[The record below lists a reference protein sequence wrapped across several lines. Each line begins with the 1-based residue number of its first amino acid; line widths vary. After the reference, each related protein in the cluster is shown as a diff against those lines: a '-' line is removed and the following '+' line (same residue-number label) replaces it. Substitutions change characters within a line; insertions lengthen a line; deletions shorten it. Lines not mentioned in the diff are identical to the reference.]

1 MFRLDQLRH
10 GQFRRLG
17 CGMARWVEVG
27 SGTAVVVRRGRA
39 AFVGLGL
46 GVAWLGGQGKERL
59 GVACSGALGH
69 GGQVNF

>member
-1 MFRLDQLRH
+1 
-10 GQFRRLG
+10 
-17 CGMARWVEVG
+17 MARRGEVG
-27 SGTAVVVRRGRA
+27 SGKAVVVRRGRA